1 MNTAPHTGSPRKQL
15 RAARALASLERA
27 STSRVDQE
35 FMTKIKKA
43 RITQK
48 DVKNEGTS
56 GDVYENKGDGD
67 KMDDNRDGFLSDNA
81 QIAR

>member
-56 GDVYENKGDGD
+56 GDVYENKGMSDTMPENQSD
-67 KMDDNRDGFLSDNA
+67 FLAENA
-81 QIAR
+81 QIPR

>member
-1 MNTAPHTGSPRKQL
+1 MNAAPHTGSPRKQL
-15 RAARALASLERA
+15 RAARAMASLERA

-48 DVKNEGTS
+48 DVKNE
-56 GDVYENKGDGD
+56 DRPDYVHENKGEYDRIA
-67 KMDDNRDGFLSDNA
+67 DN
-81 QIAR
+81 

>member
-1 MNTAPHTGSPRKQL
+1 MNAAPHTGSPRKQL
-15 RAARALASLERA
+15 RAARAMASLQRA
-27 STSRVDQE
+27 STSRVDQK
-35 FMTKIKKA
+35 FMTKIKIA

-56 GDVYENKGDGD
+56 ADVYENKGDVD
-67 KMDDNRDGFLSDNA
+67 KIDGNRDGFLSDNA